1 MYYINC
7 NLQFPMLVIGTK
19 LDMTGENRL
28 HEKPVLDVAQEWG
41 ADKIYLV
48 CSLFIYLFIIFRKGL
63 F

>member
-1 MYYINC
+1 
-7 NLQFPMLVIGTK
+7 MLVIGTK